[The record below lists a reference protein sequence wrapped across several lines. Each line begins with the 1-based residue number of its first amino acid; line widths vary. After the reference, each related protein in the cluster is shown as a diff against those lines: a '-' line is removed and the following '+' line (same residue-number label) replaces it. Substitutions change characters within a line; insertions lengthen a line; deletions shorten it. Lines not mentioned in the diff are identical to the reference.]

1 MTNKDKVF
9 ENFIEYFPAQAEAS
23 DSSFCSPSSNGNSF
37 ASFGY
42 PNIGGGGVGGEG
54 AVGQQQGCGV
64 AKEEAAVAVGNKA

>member
-1 MTNKDKVF
+1 MQNDISSFSV
-9 ENFIEYFPAQAEAS
+9 QAEAS

-42 PNIGGGGVGGEG
+42 PNIGGGSGGDG